1 MKESSS
7 DKKQTI
13 LDTAEK
19 LFAQYGYDPTSTREI
34 AEKSGVNVAMISY
47 YFGSKENLLKA
58 IITRYGDAV
67 LQALKKS
74 LKSQDLDMQ
83 SKPERHGRQ
92 VLNPENMTESKPE
105 SHGRQVLNPE
115 NMTESKPES
124 HGRQVLNPESRLKT
138 IIDTYIRYAFA
149 HPEPIV
155 IAHREKGLSM
165 RPEMQDSI
173 HCVYTEIKE
182 IIETA
187 IHEGQQDGTFR
198 DIDTQLF
205 MFTVGGMLDH
215 LVHELHTMQLYQ
227 ADPAMYGVSGLD
239 DNAFRDRFAALIWE
253 LVTGYLKKT

>member
-105 SHGRQVLNPE
+105 R
-115 NMTESKPES
+115 

>member
-1 MKESSS
+1 MKESSA

-13 LDTAEK
+13 LDTAET

-58 IITRYGDAV
+58 VITRYGEDV
-67 LQALKKS
+67 LDALKKAY
-74 LKSQDLDMQ
+74 
-83 SKPERHGRQ
+83 
-92 VLNPENMTESKPE
+92 NPEDT
-105 SHGRQVLNPE
+105 
-115 NMTESKPES
+115 
-124 HGRQVLNPESRLKT
+124 PESRLKVL
-138 IIDTYIRYAFA
+138 ISTYIFYAFA

-173 HCVYTEIKE
+173 YCVYTEIKE
-182 IIETA
+182 MIESA
-187 IHEGQQDGTFR
+187 IHQGQLDGSFR
-198 DIDTQLF
+198 DVDTQLF

-227 ADPAMYGVSGLD
+227 ADPAKYGVSGLD
-239 DNAFRDRFAALIWE
+239 DTTFRDRFTALIWE
-253 LVTGYLKKT
+253 LVSGYLKKS